1 MMLRSLGLRSDM
13 LSMTGVSTLKPCP
26 EGCIM
31 RTPSEPTYWSGNVLI
46 RDTFS
51 VQPDIDI
58 ATFRAAF
65 PDAKHVKILWDLPGP
80 DVDALRL

>member
-1 MMLRSLGLRSDM
+1 
-13 LSMTGVSTLKPCP
+13 
-26 EGCIM
+26 M

-65 PDAKHVKILWDLPGP
+65 PDAKHMKILWDLLGS
-80 DVDALRL
+80 DADSMCAAFVNPMRWIHLMC